1 MIYFIISVLPLQQF
15 ILPNYHVIALLS
27 KSKECSEDFTQ
38 VFPAFRAS
46 FRKVRNIHTAG
57 LGQPLAEDR
66 SPLPPLSEKR
76 KKFLC
81 EKDADKKYS

>member
-46 FRKVRNIHTAG
+46 FRKVRNIPSDSLLQQTD
-57 LGQPLAEDR
+57 LRFRP
-66 SPLPPLSEKR
+66 SPKKR

-81 EKDADKKYS
+81 EKDADKKYG